1 MVYYVNNAPQEVA
14 APCTVA
20 EALTYLDLTSPRGL
34 AVAVN
39 DTVVPRIEWDAHP
52 LQPNDRLTLI
62 RATQGG

>member
-20 EALTYLDLTSPRGL
+20 EALAHLDLTSPRGV

-39 DTVVPRIEWDAHP
+39 DTVVPRTEWDAHP

>member
-14 APCTVA
+14 ASCTIA
-20 EALTYLDLTSPRGL
+20 AALARLDLTSPRGL

-39 DTVVPRIEWDAHP
+39 DTVVPHAEWDAHP
-52 LQPNDRLTLI
+52 LLPNDRLTLI

>member
-1 MVYYVNNAPQEVA
+1 MVYYVNNAPLEVA

-20 EALTYLDLTSPRGL
+20 EALAYLDLPSPRGL
-34 AVAVN
+34 SVALN
-39 DTVVPRIEWDAHP
+39 GTVVPHAEWGAHP

>member
-1 MVYYVNNAPQEVA
+1 MVYYVNNAPQEAA
-14 APCTVA
+14 APCTIAAVLA
-20 EALTYLDLTSPRGL
+20 RLDLASPHGL

-39 DTVVPRIEWDAHP
+39 DTVVPHAEWDAHP

>member
-20 EALTYLDLTSPRGL
+20 EALAYLDLTSPRGL

-39 DTVVPRIEWDAHP
+39 DTVVPRIEWDAHS

>member
-20 EALTYLDLTSPRGL
+20 EALTRLALTSSRGM

-39 DTVVPRIEWDAHP
+39 DAVVPHAEWDTHP
-52 LQPNDRLTLI
+52 LEPNDRLTLI

>member
-1 MVYYVNNAPQEVA
+1 MVYYVNNTPQEVA

-20 EALTYLDLTSPRGL
+20 EALARLDLTSPRGL

-39 DTVVPRIEWDAHP
+39 DTVVPRAEWDAHP

>member
-14 APCTVA
+14 VPCTIA
-20 EALTYLDLTSPRGL
+20 AALTHLDLTSSRGL

-39 DTVVPRIEWDAHP
+39 DTVVPRAEWDAHP

>member
-20 EALTYLDLTSPRGL
+20 EALAYLDLTSPRGL

-39 DTVVPRIEWDAHP
+39 ETVVPRIEWDAHP

>member
-1 MVYYVNNAPQEVA
+1 MVYYVNNVPQEVA
-14 APCTVA
+14 APCTII
-20 EALTYLDLTSPRGL
+20 EALTRLEITSPRGV

-39 DTVVPRIEWDAHP
+39 DTVVPRAEWDAHP